1 MTKSILK
8 KLKKELKDKH
18 FKLISQV
25 HTFENDENDVE
36 SGYSPYE
43 EIKEYKVIDYK
54 SEAEF
59 VIYLSN
65 DETFVDQIDFKPIHF
80 VDDEY
85 PDESTDLSIS
95 LSNKKDAK
103 RMAQAI
109 SIVDQYMDD

>member
-1 MTKSILK
+1 MAKSILK
-8 KLKKELKDKH
+8 KLKQELKDKH

-25 HTFENDENDVE
+25 HTFENDE
-36 SGYSPYE
+36 SGYPPYK
-43 EIKEYKVIDYK
+43 IVKEYKVIDYK

-65 DETFVDQIDFKPIHF
+65 DEAFVDQIDFKPIHF

>member
-1 MTKSILK
+1 MAKSILK
-8 KLKKELKDKH
+8 KLKQELKDKH

-25 HTFENDENDVE
+25 HTFENDE
-36 SGYSPYE
+36 SGYPPC
-43 EIKEYKVIDYK
+43 EIVKEYKVIDYK

-65 DETFVDQIDFKPIHF
+65 DEDFVDQIDFKPIHF

>member
-1 MTKSILK
+1 MAKSILK
-8 KLKKELKDKH
+8 KLKQELKDKH

-25 HTFENDENDVE
+25 HTFENDE
-36 SGYSPYE
+36 SGYPPYE

-65 DETFVDQIDFKPIHF
+65 DEAFVDQIDFKPIRF
-80 VDDEY
+80 IDDEY